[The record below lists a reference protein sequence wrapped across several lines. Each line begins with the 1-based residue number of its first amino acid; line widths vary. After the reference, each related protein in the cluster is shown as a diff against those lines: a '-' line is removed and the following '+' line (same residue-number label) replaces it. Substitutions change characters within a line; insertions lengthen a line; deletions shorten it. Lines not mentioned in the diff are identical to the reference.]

1 MESLNRVLGMSE
13 FLDQLGELELS
24 AVHEIANIGLGNAAT
39 SLSTLLGRT
48 VHIEVPR
55 VSARMV
61 GALAQE
67 TLDAGIVTVGV
78 LMPFDGDAAGTMAF
92 FFPWEAATE
101 LWETLIGAKPDG
113 PCDIDEM
120 AASVMIEVGNMVC
133 SGFLNSV
140 AELTNLGLFATPPA
154 MGVDFM
160 ESLLATLD
168 VEAELNMRVALTI
181 NTRLHGE
188 DGSALEGMCLVI
200 PSQEGL
206 VRLLQSLGLEVA
218 A

>member
-1 MESLNRVLGMSE
+1 MAE
-13 FLDQLGELELS
+13 FLDQLGEIELS

-48 VHIEVPR
+48 VHIEVPQ
-55 VSARMV
+55 VSARLV
-61 GALAQE
+61 GALAHE

-78 LMPFDGDAAGTMAF
+78 LMPFDGDVEGTMAF
-92 FFPWEAATE
+92 FFPWEAAAE
-101 LWETLIGAKPDG
+101 LWETLIGAKPEG

-140 AELTNLGLFATPPA
+140 AELTNLGMYATPPA

-181 NTRLHGE
+181 NTRLHGA

-206 VRLLQSLGLEVA
+206 VKLLQSLGLEVA